1 MQTLNAKY
9 SETANSAIE
18 SFRLS
23 NSTASKLTTDEVRI
37 PQFHIFPKVHET
49 NIPRIPVVSS
59 VECHASKISELV
71 DHCLQPHGRSLPSYM
86 KYTSDFINRINKTK
100 DTNQDTIL
108 VTLDVKS
115 PYINIPN
122 HEGIE
127 AVKSAL
133 NSVSQEPIA
142 TEVII
147 KFLFLILTINNFVFK
162 GIHYLQK
169 TGCAMRTI
177 CAPNYANIF
186 MGKFEKNIHLFIH
199 KFVFKLL
206 LPIYR

>member
-1 MQTLNAKY
+1 
-9 SETANSAIE
+9 
-18 SFRLS
+18 
-23 NSTASKLTTDEVRI
+23 
-37 PQFHIFPKVHET
+37 
-49 NIPRIPVVSS
+49 
-59 VECHASKISELV
+59 
-71 DHCLQPHGRSLPSYM
+71 M

-100 DTNQDTIL
+100 DPNKDTSL
-108 VTLDVKS
+108 VTSDVKS
-115 PYINIPN
+115 PYINIPT